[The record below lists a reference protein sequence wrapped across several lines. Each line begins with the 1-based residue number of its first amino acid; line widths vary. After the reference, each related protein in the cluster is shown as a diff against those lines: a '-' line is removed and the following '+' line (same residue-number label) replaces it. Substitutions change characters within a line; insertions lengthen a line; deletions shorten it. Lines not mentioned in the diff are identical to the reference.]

1 MIRELDNRKTDT
13 GDVVSLVWNDVT
25 DSVELQ
31 VHPAGATEPIC
42 VPVPA
47 GRAREVFA
55 HPYVYL
61 PQ

>member
-1 MIRELDNRKTDT
+1 MIRELDSRTTDN

-25 DSVELQ
+25 DTVELHVQ
-31 VHPAGATEPIC
+31 GASGTEPVC
-42 VPVPA
+42 VPV
-47 GRAREVFA
+47 RRDQAREVFA